1 MKVSFAALG
10 LLLISTVQALPLPEG
25 DKCQVAKVQNSTAP
39 VTKSLHI
46 RDDVKGWN
54 SLPGLATIDD
64 MVLGIFFD
72 WARKVVAKK
81 EPISKWHDKENNRFE
96 SNSWALSPHE
106 VSVLEAWVDE
116 TGQPAWG
123 TEADVLTKIPHGRKE
138 S

>member
-1 MKVSFAALG
+1 MKASFAALG
-10 LLLISTVQALPLPEG
+10 LLLISAAQALPLPEA
-25 DKCQVAKVQNSTAP
+25 DKCHVAKVQNSTVP
-39 VTKSLHI
+39 VTKSLHK

-72 WARKVVAKK
+72 WARKAVAKK
-81 EPISKWHDKENNRFE
+81 QPISKWHDKENNRFE

-116 TGQPAWG
+116 TGQPAWS
-123 TEADVLTKIPHGRKE
+123 TEADVFTKIPHGRKE